1 AREREASLSSS
12 PNQNMANSKQKTG
25 QKSKRYF
32 ISKVLRLLSLLK
44 VRLSNLPTKLI
55 ILMLSKTL
63 NNMGFL

>member
-1 AREREASLSSS
+1 
-12 PNQNMANSKQKTG
+12 MANSKQKTG